1 MGNCS
6 FLSIGSNVGDRS
18 EYIKEAIRLLHE
30 EKEVKVLQT
39 SSLYETAPIGYID
52 QPQFLNAVILVNTGL
67 SAVELL
73 NVCQEI
79 EWKLGR
85 KREIRWGPRTLDLD
99 ILLYNHENI
108 ETERLSVPHPR
119 MVGRAFV
126 LVPLLEINPTIMLPT
141 TDTPLNDIL
150 EKLEDKEG
158 VQLWKQKS
166 GEGAYALFEN

>member
-1 MGNCS
+1 MENYS

-79 EWKLGR
+79 ERKLGR